1 VVHLEDATSSDMA
14 IPIDDMMGT
23 TTDEDTR
30 DRPSDNIS
38 SQVDRP
44 PRPQDLVFYHH
55 HHHHR
60 RNSRSMRSLASGSS
74 TEVETDPQ
82 TSHTRDLMDID

>member
-1 VVHLEDATSSDMA
+1 
-14 IPIDDMMGT
+14 
-23 TTDEDTR
+23 
-30 DRPSDNIS
+30 
-38 SQVDRP
+38 
-44 PRPQDLVFYHH
+44 LVFYHH